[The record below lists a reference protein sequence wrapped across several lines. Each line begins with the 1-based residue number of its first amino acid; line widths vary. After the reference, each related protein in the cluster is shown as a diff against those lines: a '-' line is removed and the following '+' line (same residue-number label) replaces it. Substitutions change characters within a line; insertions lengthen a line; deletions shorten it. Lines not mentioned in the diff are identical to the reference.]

1 MLLILNIVNFTFTK
15 IRLMWDNF
23 FRQGMMLID
32 HVKGYLRINLD
43 KKGDKMKNLTL
54 SLLIVLLSA
63 IFAGCA
69 ATYKAPEMTPL
80 IIEENVNGSKVKLFV
95 AAKKVLINEGFA
107 IKYSDENRGTIS
119 TSPKT
124 LELDDTMANCGT
136 TAGVPAL
143 SSLKI
148 SGKIALDLVTDNNK
162 VSITASVYGKD
173 VRRNADVTCISTGAV
188 EKDLIQKI
196 TIKMN

>member
-1 MLLILNIVNFTFTK
+1 MILINN
-15 IRLMWDNF
+15 
-23 FRQGMMLID
+23 
-32 HVKGYLRINLD
+32 YLRMNPD
-43 KKGDKMKNLTL
+43 KKGDKMKNLML

-63 IFAGCA
+63 MFAGCA

-80 IIEENVNGSKVKLFV
+80 KIEETVNGSKVKLFV

-107 IKYSDENRGTIS
+107 IKYSDENTGTIS

-124 LELDDTMANCGT
+124 VKLDNTMANCGT

-148 SGKIALDLVTDNNK
+148 SGKIALDLVTDTNK
-162 VSITASVYGKD
+162 VSITASVYGDD
-173 VRRNADVTCISTGAV
+173 VRRNADVTCISTGTL
-188 EKDLIQKI
+188 EKDLIQK
-196 TIKMN
+196 MQDRLGR